1 MNTYYVVA
9 QRLLSVFRPRD
20 EVRNRDGSWRKRELE
35 GVTGHA
41 LYVRWIEAK
50 LVGWQHG
57 HLDERGPWWSWA
69 DSDLRRLD
77 WIGLAYE
84 H

>member
-1 MNTYYVVA
+1 M
-9 QRLLSVFRPRD
+9 FGPRD

-41 LYVRWIEAK
+41 LYARWIEAK

-57 HLDERGPWWSWA
+57 HLDERARGGVGQT
-69 DSDLRRLD
+69 RICVD
-77 WIGLAYE
+77 WIGLDWHMSIE